1 MINSFID
8 MVNESNL
15 NKDGLVD
22 EMGVKRPERLSGSQ
36 MGTIRQETIR
46 RREQMANRPPAR
58 SFTQVAA
65 ELEQALKNIPRTQI
79 TMEKPLNTRNY
90 YPKFP
95 QEIVVLMNEL
105 KGIDENR
112 FTSTFGYWRDVY
124 PNKSDSIHF
133 RTDPPSVSQRSH
145 FPNGGIPVGLR
156 GTGLGYKLYRT
167 LLKYAGYI
175 SSDRSG
181 TREKDKAWGS
191 MLDYKANPDGSP
203 SEDDC
208 HAIIGPSNWMAID
221 KTTLPNRD
229 KVDVAQDFIT
239 GTIGLNQTKSD
250 RFDIDDELLAILPD
264 TFLTQLHPSYIDEL
278 VNQDRLT
285 PERKDQIIAA
295 RTESQ
300 RLERE
305 RAEREETERRERQSR
320 QEAETR
326 QRLADRIQ
334 RYGADPDADWN
345 LGDFIVVKN
354 YLYDSSYRALPIR
367 RVVAQN
373 GSSYVAVKIADAIR
387 IDAGEMSPGQVGD
400 TRTTTDKTNWV
411 KVNLESIPD
420 LDAVHLTSLEKRY
433 IQSLLDPEELERR
446 REAERDAERQRVER
460 ERQENTERAASKD
473 TFGVLPTNGR
483 DLKQLTINRPSLQS
497 IDLLRKARTGDF
509 VKFILLAPSQRDQ
522 LRGYAGIPV
531 FAAFKRTGPA
541 GRSVRPIETP
551 EELISNPQNAVIIN
565 LVTGKA
571 IQPPFTGLG
580 LTAYRV
586 EPVTEDD
593 KLRARGG
600 DHYYI
605 ANHMNNWGILAK
617 CHYTTRNTANQ
628 PFIYMNTFG
637 GGERP
642 TAVRLDL
649 LRKLVGDPIEL

>member
-79 TMEKPLNTRNY
+79 TMEKPSNTRSY

-95 QEIVVLMNEL
+95 QEIVDLMNEL

-112 FTSTFGYWRDVY
+112 FTSNFGYWKDIY
-124 PNKSDSIHF
+124 PNNSNAIQF
-133 RTDPPSVSQRSH
+133 RTEGPSDSQRSH
-145 FPNGGIPVGLR
+145 FPNGGIPAGLR

-175 SSDRSG
+175 SSNTSG

-221 KTTLPNRD
+221 KTTLPDRE
-229 KVDVAQDFIT
+229 KVDVAQIFIT
-239 GTIGLNQTKSD
+239 STIGLNNTKSD
-250 RFDIDDELLAILPD
+250 RFDMDDELLAIMPD

-278 VNQDRLT
+278 LNQTRLT
-285 PERKDQIIAA
+285 PERKEQIVAA

-305 RAEREETERRERQSR
+305 RAEREETERRELQAR

-326 QRLADRIQ
+326 QLLATRLTRF
-334 RYGADPDADWN
+334 GADPDAEWN
-345 LGDFIVVKN
+345 IGDFIVVKQ
-354 YLYDSSYRALPIR
+354 YLYNSSYQDLPIR
-367 RVVAQN
+367 RVVAQD
-373 GSSYVAVKIADAIR
+373 GRSYVAVKIADAIR
-387 IDAGEMSPGQVGD
+387 IDAGEISPGQSND
-400 TRTTTDKTNWV
+400 FRTTSDKTSWI
-411 KVNLESIPD
+411 KINLESIPD
-420 LDAVHLTSLEKRY
+420 LDAINLTSLEKRY
-433 IQSLLDPEELERR
+433 VQSLLDPEDLERR
-446 REAERDAERQRVER
+446 REAEREAERQRVER
-460 ERQENTERAASKD
+460 ERQENTERAGSKD
-473 TFGVLPTNGR
+473 TFGGLPTNGR
-483 DLKQLTINRPSLQS
+483 DLKQLTINRPSMPS
-497 IDLLRKARTGDF
+497 IDLLKKARTGDF

-522 LRGYAGIPV
+522 LRGYTGIPV
-531 FAAFKRTGPA
+531 FAAFEIM

-551 EELISNPQNAVIIN
+551 EELISNPRNSVIIN
-565 LVTGKA
+565 LVTGKS

-593 KLRARGG
+593 KLSARGG

-617 CHYTTRNTANQ
+617 CDYTTRNTANQ

>member
-22 EMGVKRPERLSGSQ
+22 EMGVKRPERLTGSQ

-46 RREQMANRPPAR
+46 RREQMANRPPTR

-79 TMEKPLNTRNY
+79 TMENPANSRSY

-95 QEIVVLMNEL
+95 REIVELMTEL
-105 KGIDENR
+105 KGIDESR
-112 FTSTFGYWRDVY
+112 FTSSFGYWRDAY
-124 PNKSDSIHF
+124 PGMSDAIHF
-133 RTDPPSVSQRSH
+133 RTEGPSDSQRSH
-145 FPNGGIPVGLR
+145 FPNGGIPTGLR
-156 GTGLGYKLYRT
+156 GTGLGYKMYRT
-167 LLKYAGYI
+167 LLKFAGYI
-175 SSDRSG
+175 SSNTSG

-191 MLDYKANPDGSP
+191 MLDYKSNPDGSP
-203 SEDDC
+203 SEDDA
-208 HAIIGPSNWMAID
+208 HAIIGPSNWMALD
-221 KTTLPNRD
+221 KTTMPDRA
-229 KVDVAQDFIT
+229 KADVAQRFISQ
-239 GTIGLNQTKSD
+239 TIGLNNTKGD
-250 RFDIDDELLAILPD
+250 RFDMDDELLAILPD

-285 PERKDQIIAA
+285 PERKEQIIAA
-295 RTESQ
+295 RTEAQ

-305 RAEREETERRERQSR
+305 RAEREETERREQRAR

-326 QRLADRIQ
+326 QRVASRIQ
-334 RYGADPDADWN
+334 QYGADPDAEWN
-345 LGDFIVVKN
+345 IGDFIVVKS
-354 YLYDSSYRALPIR
+354 YLYDTSYTSLPIR
-367 RVVAQN
+367 RVVAQDGRN
-373 GSSYVAVKIADAIR
+373 YIAAKISDAIR
-387 IDAGEMSPGQVGD
+387 IDNGEITPGSAD
-400 TRTTTDKTNWV
+400 ARSTSDKTAWV

-420 LDAVHLTSLEKRY
+420 LDAVNLNNVEKRY
-433 IQSLLDPEELERR
+433 VQSLLDPEELERR
-446 REAERDAERQRVER
+446 REAEREADRQRIER
-460 ERQENTERAASKD
+460 ERQENTQRAESKE

-483 DLKQLTINRPSLQS
+483 ELKQLTINRTSLPS
-497 IDLLRKARTGDF
+497 IDLLKKARTGDF
-509 VKFILLAPSQRDQ
+509 VKFLILAPAQRDQ
-522 LRGYAGIPV
+522 LRGYNGIPV
-531 FAAFKRTGPA
+531 FAAFERTG
-541 GRSVRPIETP
+541 RTSRPVENP
-551 EELISNPQNAVIIN
+551 EELISNPRNMVLIN

-571 IQPPFTGLG
+571 VQPPFTGLG
-580 LTAYRV
+580 LTAYRL
-586 EPVTEDD
+586 EQVTEED

-617 CHYTTRNTANQ
+617 CDYTTRNTANQ

-649 LRKLVGDPIEL
+649 LRKLVGEPIEL

>member
-22 EMGVKRPERLSGSQ
+22 EMGVKRPERLTGSQ

-46 RREQMANRPPAR
+46 RREQMANRPPTR

-79 TMEKPLNTRNY
+79 TMENPANSRNY

-95 QEIVVLMNEL
+95 REIVELMTEL
-105 KGIDENR
+105 KGIDESR
-112 FTSTFGYWRDVY
+112 FTSSFGYWRDAY
-124 PNKSDSIHF
+124 PGMSDAIHF
-133 RTDPPSVSQRSH
+133 RTEGPSDSQRSH
-145 FPNGGIPVGLR
+145 FPNGGIPTGLR
-156 GTGLGYKLYRT
+156 GTGLGYKMYRT
-167 LLKYAGYI
+167 LLKFAGYI
-175 SSDRSG
+175 SSNTSG

-191 MLDYKANPDGSP
+191 MLDYKSNPDGSP
-203 SEDDC
+203 SEDDA
-208 HAIIGPSNWMAID
+208 HAIIGPSNWMALD
-221 KTTLPNRD
+221 KTTMPDRA
-229 KVDVAQDFIT
+229 KADVAQRFISQ
-239 GTIGLNQTKSD
+239 TIGLNNTKGD
-250 RFDIDDELLAILPD
+250 RFDMDDELLAILPD

-285 PERKDQIIAA
+285 PERKEQIIAA
-295 RTESQ
+295 RTEAQ

-305 RAEREETERRERQSR
+305 RAEREETERREQRAR

-326 QRLADRIQ
+326 QRVASRIQ
-334 RYGADPDADWN
+334 QYGADPDADWN
-345 LGDFIVVKN
+345 IGDFIVVKS
-354 YLYDSSYRALPIR
+354 YLYDTSYTSLPIR
-367 RVVAQN
+367 RVVAQDGRN
-373 GSSYVAVKIADAIR
+373 YIAAKISDAIR
-387 IDAGEMSPGQVGD
+387 IDNGEITPGSAD
-400 TRTTTDKTNWV
+400 ARSTSDKTAWV

-420 LDAVHLTSLEKRY
+420 LDAVNLNNVEKRY
-433 IQSLLDPEELERR
+433 VQSLLDPEELERR
-446 REAERDAERQRVER
+446 REAEREADRQRIER
-460 ERQENTERAASKD
+460 ERQENTQRAESKE

-483 DLKQLTINRPSLQS
+483 ELKQLTINRTSLPS
-497 IDLLRKARTGDF
+497 IDLLKKARTGDF
-509 VKFILLAPSQRDQ
+509 VKFLILAPAQRDQ
-522 LRGYAGIPV
+522 LRGYNGIPV
-531 FAAFKRTGPA
+531 FAAFERTG
-541 GRSVRPIETP
+541 RTSRPVENP
-551 EELISNPQNAVIIN
+551 EELISNPRNMVLIN

-571 IQPPFTGLG
+571 VQPPFTGLG
-580 LTAYRV
+580 LTAYRL
-586 EPVTEDD
+586 EQVTEED

-617 CHYTTRNTANQ
+617 CDYTTRNTANQ

-649 LRKLVGDPIEL
+649 LRKLVGEPIEL

>member
-22 EMGVKRPERLSGSQ
+22 EMGVKRPERLTGSQ

-46 RREQMANRPPAR
+46 RREQMANRPPTR

-79 TMEKPLNTRNY
+79 TMENPANSRNY

-95 QEIVVLMNEL
+95 REIVELMTEL
-105 KGIDENR
+105 KGIDESR
-112 FTSTFGYWRDVY
+112 FTSSFGYWRDAY
-124 PNKSDSIHF
+124 PGMSDAIHF
-133 RTDPPSVSQRSH
+133 RTEGPSDSQRSH
-145 FPNGGIPVGLR
+145 FPNGGIPTGLR
-156 GTGLGYKLYRT
+156 GTGLGYKMYRT
-167 LLKYAGYI
+167 LLKFAGYI
-175 SSDRSG
+175 SSNTSG

-191 MLDYKANPDGSP
+191 MLDYKSNPDGSP
-203 SEDDC
+203 SEDDA
-208 HAIIGPSNWMAID
+208 HAIIGPSNWMALD
-221 KTTLPNRD
+221 KTTMPDRA
-229 KVDVAQDFIT
+229 KSEVAQRFISQ
-239 GTIGLNQTKSD
+239 TIGLNNTKGD
-250 RFDIDDELLAILPD
+250 RFDMDDELLAILPD

-285 PERKDQIIAA
+285 PERKEQIIAA
-295 RTESQ
+295 RTEAQ

-305 RAEREETERRERQSR
+305 RAEREETERREQRAR

-326 QRLADRIQ
+326 QRVASRIQ
-334 RYGADPDADWN
+334 QYGADPDADWN
-345 LGDFIVVKN
+345 IGDFIVVKS
-354 YLYDSSYRALPIR
+354 YLYDTSYTSLPIR
-367 RVVAQN
+367 RVVAQDGRN
-373 GSSYVAVKIADAIR
+373 YIAAKISDAIR
-387 IDAGEMSPGQVGD
+387 IDNGEITPGSAD
-400 TRTTTDKTNWV
+400 ARSTSDKTAWV

-420 LDAVHLTSLEKRY
+420 LDAVNLNNVEKRY
-433 IQSLLDPEELERR
+433 VQSLLDPEELERR
-446 REAERDAERQRVER
+446 REAEREADRQRIER
-460 ERQENTERAASKD
+460 ERQENTQRAESKE

-483 DLKQLTINRPSLQS
+483 ELKQLTINRTSLPS
-497 IDLLRKARTGDF
+497 IDLLKKARTGDF
-509 VKFILLAPSQRDQ
+509 VKFLILAPAQRDQ
-522 LRGYAGIPV
+522 LRGYNGIPV
-531 FAAFKRTGPA
+531 FAAFERTG
-541 GRSVRPIETP
+541 RTSRPVENP
-551 EELISNPQNAVIIN
+551 EELISNPRNMVLIN

-571 IQPPFTGLG
+571 VQPPFTGLG
-580 LTAYRV
+580 LTAYRL
-586 EPVTEDD
+586 EQVTEED

-617 CHYTTRNTANQ
+617 CDYTTRNTANQ

-649 LRKLVGDPIEL
+649 LRKLVGEPIEL

>member
-22 EMGVKRPERLSGSQ
+22 EMGVKRPERLTGSQ

-46 RREQMANRPPAR
+46 RREQMANRPPTR

-79 TMEKPLNTRNY
+79 TMENPANSRSY

-95 QEIVVLMNEL
+95 REIVELMTEL
-105 KGIDENR
+105 KGIDESR
-112 FTSTFGYWRDVY
+112 FTSSFGYWRDAY
-124 PNKSDSIHF
+124 PGMSDAIHF
-133 RTDPPSVSQRSH
+133 RTEGPSDSQRSH
-145 FPNGGIPVGLR
+145 FPNGGIPTGLR
-156 GTGLGYKLYRT
+156 GTGLGYKMYRT
-167 LLKYAGYI
+167 LLKFAGYI
-175 SSDRSG
+175 SSNTSG

-191 MLDYKANPDGSP
+191 MLDYKSNPDGSP
-203 SEDDC
+203 SEDDA
-208 HAIIGPSNWMAID
+208 HAIIGPSNWMALD
-221 KTTLPNRD
+221 KTTMPDRA
-229 KVDVAQDFIT
+229 KAEVAQRFISQ
-239 GTIGLNQTKSD
+239 TIGLNNTKGD
-250 RFDIDDELLAILPD
+250 RFDMDDELLAILPD

-285 PERKDQIIAA
+285 PERKEQIIAA
-295 RTESQ
+295 RTEAQ

-305 RAEREETERRERQSR
+305 RAEREETERREQRAR

-326 QRLADRIQ
+326 QRVASRIQ
-334 RYGADPDADWN
+334 QYGADPDAEWN
-345 LGDFIVVKN
+345 IGDFIVVKS
-354 YLYDSSYRALPIR
+354 YLYDTSYTSLPIR
-367 RVVAQN
+367 RVVAQDGRN
-373 GSSYVAVKIADAIR
+373 YIAAKISDAIR
-387 IDAGEMSPGQVGD
+387 IDNGEITPGSAD
-400 TRTTTDKTNWV
+400 ARSTSDKTAWV

-420 LDAVHLTSLEKRY
+420 LDAVNLNNVEKRY
-433 IQSLLDPEELERR
+433 VQSLLDPEELERR
-446 REAERDAERQRVER
+446 REAEREADRQRIER
-460 ERQENTERAASKD
+460 ERQENTQRAESKE

-483 DLKQLTINRPSLQS
+483 ELKQLTINRTSLPS
-497 IDLLRKARTGDF
+497 IDLLKKARTGDF
-509 VKFILLAPSQRDQ
+509 VKFLILAPAQRDQ
-522 LRGYAGIPV
+522 LRGYNGIPV
-531 FAAFKRTGPA
+531 FAAFERTG
-541 GRSVRPIETP
+541 RTSRPVENP
-551 EELISNPQNAVIIN
+551 EELISNPRNMVLIN

-571 IQPPFTGLG
+571 VQPPFTGLG
-580 LTAYRV
+580 LTAYRL
-586 EPVTEDD
+586 EQVTEED

-617 CHYTTRNTANQ
+617 CDYTTRNTANQ

-649 LRKLVGDPIEL
+649 LRKLVGEPIEL

>member
-22 EMGVKRPERLSGSQ
+22 EMGVKRPERLTGSQ

-46 RREQMANRPPAR
+46 RREQMANRPPTR

-79 TMEKPLNTRNY
+79 TMENPANSRSY

-95 QEIVVLMNEL
+95 REIVELMTEL
-105 KGIDENR
+105 KGIDESR
-112 FTSTFGYWRDVY
+112 FTSSFGYWRDAY
-124 PNKSDSIHF
+124 PGMSDAIHF
-133 RTDPPSVSQRSH
+133 RTEGPSDSQRSH
-145 FPNGGIPVGLR
+145 FPNGGIPTGLR

-167 LLKYAGYI
+167 LLKFAGYI
-175 SSDRSG
+175 SSNTSG

-191 MLDYKANPDGSP
+191 MLDYKSNPDGSP
-203 SEDDC
+203 SEDDA
-208 HAIIGPSNWMAID
+208 HAIIGPSNWMALD
-221 KTTLPNRD
+221 KTTMPDRA
-229 KVDVAQDFIT
+229 KAEVAQRFISQ
-239 GTIGLNQTKSD
+239 TIGLNNTKGD
-250 RFDIDDELLAILPD
+250 RFDMDDELLAILPD

-285 PERKDQIIAA
+285 PERKEQIIAA
-295 RTESQ
+295 RTEAQ

-305 RAEREETERRERQSR
+305 RAEREETERREQRAR

-326 QRLADRIQ
+326 QRVASRIQ
-334 RYGADPDADWN
+334 QYGADPDADWN
-345 LGDFIVVKN
+345 IGDFIVVKS
-354 YLYDSSYRALPIR
+354 YLYDTSYTSLPIR
-367 RVVAQN
+367 RVVAQDGRN
-373 GSSYVAVKIADAIR
+373 YIAAKISDAIR
-387 IDAGEMSPGQVGD
+387 IDNGEITPGSAD
-400 TRTTTDKTNWV
+400 ARSTSDKTAWV

-420 LDAVHLTSLEKRY
+420 LDAVNLNNVEKRY
-433 IQSLLDPEELERR
+433 VQSLLDPEELERR
-446 REAERDAERQRVER
+446 REAEREADRQRIER
-460 ERQENTERAASKD
+460 ERQENTQRAESKE

-483 DLKQLTINRPSLQS
+483 ELKQLTINRTSLPS
-497 IDLLRKARTGDF
+497 IDLLKKARTGDF
-509 VKFILLAPSQRDQ
+509 VKFLILAPAQRDQ
-522 LRGYAGIPV
+522 LRGYNGIPV
-531 FAAFKRTGPA
+531 FAAFERTG
-541 GRSVRPIETP
+541 RTSRPVENP
-551 EELISNPQNAVIIN
+551 EELISNPRNMVLIN

-571 IQPPFTGLG
+571 VQPPFTGLG
-580 LTAYRV
+580 LTAYRL
-586 EPVTEDD
+586 EQVTEED

-617 CHYTTRNTANQ
+617 CDYTTRNTANQ

-649 LRKLVGDPIEL
+649 LRKLVGEPIEL

>member
-22 EMGVKRPERLSGSQ
+22 EMGVKRPERLTGSQ

-46 RREQMANRPPAR
+46 RREQMANRPPSR

-79 TMEKPLNTRNY
+79 TMENPANSRSY

-95 QEIVVLMNEL
+95 REIVELMTEL
-105 KGIDENR
+105 KGIDESR
-112 FTSTFGYWRDVY
+112 FTSSFGYWRDAY
-124 PNKSDSIHF
+124 PGMSDAIHF
-133 RTDPPSVSQRSH
+133 RTEGPSDSQRSH
-145 FPNGGIPVGLR
+145 FPNGGIPTGLR
-156 GTGLGYKLYRT
+156 GTGLGYKMYRT
-167 LLKYAGYI
+167 LLKFAGYI
-175 SSDRSG
+175 SSNTSG

-191 MLDYKANPDGSP
+191 MLDYKSNPDGSP
-203 SEDDC
+203 SEDDA
-208 HAIIGPSNWMAID
+208 HAIIGPSNWMALD
-221 KTTLPNRD
+221 KTTMPDRA
-229 KVDVAQDFIT
+229 KAEVAQRFISQ
-239 GTIGLNQTKSD
+239 TIGLNNTKGD
-250 RFDIDDELLAILPD
+250 RFDMDDELLAILPD

-285 PERKDQIIAA
+285 PERKEQIIAA
-295 RTESQ
+295 RTEAQ

-305 RAEREETERRERQSR
+305 RAEREETERREQRAR

-326 QRLADRIQ
+326 QRVASRIQ
-334 RYGADPDADWN
+334 QYGADPDADWN
-345 LGDFIVVKN
+345 IGDFIVVKS
-354 YLYDSSYRALPIR
+354 YLYDTSYTSLPIR
-367 RVVAQN
+367 RVVAQDGRN
-373 GSSYVAVKIADAIR
+373 YIAAKISDAIR
-387 IDAGEMSPGQVGD
+387 IDNGEITPGSAD
-400 TRTTTDKTNWV
+400 ARSTSDKTAWV

-420 LDAVHLTSLEKRY
+420 LDAVNLNNVEKRY
-433 IQSLLDPEELERR
+433 VQSLLDPEELERR
-446 REAERDAERQRVER
+446 REAEREADRQRIER
-460 ERQENTERAASKD
+460 ERQENTQRAESKE

-483 DLKQLTINRPSLQS
+483 ELKQLTINRTSLPS
-497 IDLLRKARTGDF
+497 IDLLKKARTGDF
-509 VKFILLAPSQRDQ
+509 VKFLILAPAQRDQ
-522 LRGYAGIPV
+522 LRGYNGIPV
-531 FAAFKRTGPA
+531 FAAFERTG
-541 GRSVRPIETP
+541 RTSRPVENP
-551 EELISNPQNAVIIN
+551 EELISNPRNMVLIN

-571 IQPPFTGLG
+571 VQPPFTGLG
-580 LTAYRV
+580 LTAYRL
-586 EPVTEDD
+586 EQVTEED

-617 CHYTTRNTANQ
+617 CDYTTRNTANQ

-649 LRKLVGDPIEL
+649 LRKLVGEPIEL

>member
-1 MINSFID
+1 MVNSFID

-36 MGTIRQETIR
+36 MGAIRQETIR

-65 ELEQALKNIPRTQI
+65 ELEQALKVIPRSQI
-79 TMEKPLNTRNY
+79 TMEKPSNSRSY

-95 QEIVVLMNEL
+95 REIVELMNEL
-105 KGIDENR
+105 KQIDESR
-112 FTSTFGYWRDVY
+112 FTNTFGYWRDVY
-124 PNKSDSIHF
+124 PSMSDSIHF
-133 RTDPPSVSQRSH
+133 RTEAPSDFQRSH
-145 FPNGGIPVGLR
+145 FPNGGIPSGLR

-175 SSDRSG
+175 SSNTSG

-191 MLDYKANPDGSP
+191 MLTYKSNPDGSP
-203 SEDDC
+203 SEDDA
-208 HAIIGPSNWMAID
+208 HAIIGPSNWMALD
-221 KTTLPNRD
+221 KTTMNDRD
-229 KVDVAQDFIT
+229 KAEVAQRFIT
-239 GTIGLNQTKSD
+239 NTVGLNNTKGD
-250 RFDIDDELLAILPD
+250 RFDMDDELLSILPD

-285 PERKDQIIAA
+285 PERKQQIIDA
-295 RTESQ
+295 RTEAQ

-305 RAEREETERRERQSR
+305 RAEREEAERRERQAR
-320 QEAETR
+320 QEADTR
-326 QRLADRIQ
+326 QRLAARLQ
-334 RYGADPDADWN
+334 QYGADPDAEWN
-345 LGDFIVVKN
+345 IGDFVVVKS
-354 YLYDSSYRALPIR
+354 YLYDAGYTSLPIR
-367 RVVAQN
+367 RVVGQDGRN
-373 GSSYVAVKIADAIR
+373 YIAAKLSDAIR
-387 IDAGEMSPGQVGD
+387 IDNGEITPTQANDV
-400 TRTTTDKTNWV
+400 RTTSDKTQWV
-411 KVNLESIPD
+411 KVNLETIPN
-420 LDAVHLTSLEKRY
+420 LDAVNLSADEKRY
-433 IQSLLDPEELERR
+433 VQSLLDPEELERR
-446 REAERDAERQRVER
+446 RAAEREADRQRIER
-460 ERQENTERAASKD
+460 ERQENTQRAESKE
-473 TFGVLPTNGR
+473 TFGVLPTTGR
-483 DLKQLTINRPSLQS
+483 ELKQLVINRTSLQS
-497 IDLLRKARTGDF
+497 IDLLKKARTGDF
-509 VKFILLAPSQRDQ
+509 VKFIILAPAQRDQ
-522 LRGYAGIPV
+522 LRGYTGIPV
-531 FAAFKRTGPA
+531 FAAFERM
-541 GRSVRPIETP
+541 GRATRPVENP
-551 EELISNPQNAVIIN
+551 EELISNPRNMVLIN

-580 LTAYRV
+580 LTAYRI

-617 CHYTTRNTANQ
+617 CDYTTRNTANQ

>member
-22 EMGVKRPERLSGSQ
+22 EMGVKRPERLTGSQ

-79 TMEKPLNTRNY
+79 TMENPANSRNY

-95 QEIVVLMNEL
+95 REIVELMTEL
-105 KGIDENR
+105 KGIDESR
-112 FTSTFGYWRDVY
+112 FTSSFGYWRDAY
-124 PNKSDSIHF
+124 PGMSDAIHF
-133 RTDPPSVSQRSH
+133 RTEGPSDSQRSH
-145 FPNGGIPVGLR
+145 FPNGGIPTGLR
-156 GTGLGYKLYRT
+156 GTGLGYKMYRT
-167 LLKYAGYI
+167 LLKFAGYI
-175 SSDRSG
+175 SSNTSG

-191 MLDYKANPDGSP
+191 MLDYKSNPDGSP
-203 SEDDC
+203 SEDDA
-208 HAIIGPSNWMAID
+208 HAIIGPSNWMALD
-221 KTTLPNRD
+221 KTTMPDRA
-229 KVDVAQDFIT
+229 KSEVAQRFISQ
-239 GTIGLNQTKSD
+239 TIGLNNTKGD
-250 RFDIDDELLAILPD
+250 RFDMDDELLAILPD

-285 PERKDQIIAA
+285 PERKEQIIAA
-295 RTESQ
+295 RTEAQ

-305 RAEREETERRERQSR
+305 RAEREETERREQRAR

-326 QRLADRIQ
+326 QRVASRIQ
-334 RYGADPDADWN
+334 QYGADPDADWN
-345 LGDFIVVKN
+345 IGDFIVVKS
-354 YLYDSSYRALPIR
+354 YLYDTSYTSLPIR
-367 RVVAQN
+367 RVVAQDGRN
-373 GSSYVAVKIADAIR
+373 YIAAKISDAIR
-387 IDAGEMSPGQVGD
+387 IDNGEITPGSAD
-400 TRTTTDKTNWV
+400 ARSTSDKTAWV

-420 LDAVHLTSLEKRY
+420 LDAVNLNNVEKRY
-433 IQSLLDPEELERR
+433 VQSLLDPEELERR
-446 REAERDAERQRVER
+446 REAEREADRQRIER
-460 ERQENTERAASKD
+460 ERQENTQRAESKE

-483 DLKQLTINRPSLQS
+483 ELKQLTINRTSLPS
-497 IDLLRKARTGDF
+497 IDLLKKARTGDF
-509 VKFILLAPSQRDQ
+509 VKFLILAPAQRDQ
-522 LRGYAGIPV
+522 LRGYNGIPV
-531 FAAFKRTGPA
+531 FAAFERTG
-541 GRSVRPIETP
+541 RTSRPVENP
-551 EELISNPQNAVIIN
+551 EELISNPRNMVLIN

-571 IQPPFTGLG
+571 VQPPFTGLG
-580 LTAYRV
+580 LTAYRL
-586 EPVTEDD
+586 EQVTEED

-617 CHYTTRNTANQ
+617 CDYTTRNTANQ

-649 LRKLVGDPIEL
+649 LRKLVGEPIEL

>member
-22 EMGVKRPERLSGSQ
+22 EMGVKRPERLTGSQ

-79 TMEKPLNTRNY
+79 TMENPANSRNY

-95 QEIVVLMNEL
+95 REIVELMTEL
-105 KGIDENR
+105 KGIDESR
-112 FTSTFGYWRDVY
+112 FTSSFGYWRDAY
-124 PNKSDSIHF
+124 PGMSDAIHF
-133 RTDPPSVSQRSH
+133 RTEGPSDSQRSH
-145 FPNGGIPVGLR
+145 FPNGGIPTGLR
-156 GTGLGYKLYRT
+156 GTGLGYKMYRT
-167 LLKYAGYI
+167 LLKFAGYI
-175 SSDRSG
+175 SSNTSG

-191 MLDYKANPDGSP
+191 MLDYKSNPDGSP
-203 SEDDC
+203 SEDDA
-208 HAIIGPSNWMAID
+208 HAIIGPSNWMALD
-221 KTTLPNRD
+221 KTTMPDRA
-229 KVDVAQDFIT
+229 KAEVAQRFISQ
-239 GTIGLNQTKSD
+239 TIGLNNTKGD
-250 RFDIDDELLAILPD
+250 RFDMDDELLAILPD

-285 PERKDQIIAA
+285 PERKEQIIAA
-295 RTESQ
+295 RTEAQ

-305 RAEREETERRERQSR
+305 RAEREETERREQRAR

-326 QRLADRIQ
+326 QRVASRIQ
-334 RYGADPDADWN
+334 QYGADPDADWN
-345 LGDFIVVKN
+345 IGDFIVVKS
-354 YLYDSSYRALPIR
+354 YLYDTSYTSLPIR
-367 RVVAQN
+367 RVVAQDGRN
-373 GSSYVAVKIADAIR
+373 YIAAKISDAIR
-387 IDAGEMSPGQVGD
+387 IDNGEITPGSAD
-400 TRTTTDKTNWV
+400 ARSTSDKTAWV

-420 LDAVHLTSLEKRY
+420 LDAVNLNNVEKRY
-433 IQSLLDPEELERR
+433 VQSLLDPEELERR
-446 REAERDAERQRVER
+446 REAEREADRQRIER
-460 ERQENTERAASKD
+460 ERQENTQRAESKE

-483 DLKQLTINRPSLQS
+483 ELKQLTINRTSLPS
-497 IDLLRKARTGDF
+497 IDLLKKARTGDF
-509 VKFILLAPSQRDQ
+509 VKFLILAPAQRDQ
-522 LRGYAGIPV
+522 LRGYNGIPV
-531 FAAFKRTGPA
+531 FAAFERTG
-541 GRSVRPIETP
+541 RTSRPVENP
-551 EELISNPQNAVIIN
+551 EELISNPRNMVLIN

-571 IQPPFTGLG
+571 VQPPFTGLG
-580 LTAYRV
+580 LTAYRL
-586 EPVTEDD
+586 EQVTEED

-617 CHYTTRNTANQ
+617 CDYTTRNTANQ

-649 LRKLVGDPIEL
+649 LRKLVGEPIEL

>member
-46 RREQMANRPPAR
+46 RREQMANRPPTR

-79 TMEKPLNTRNY
+79 TMEKPSNTRSY

-95 QEIVVLMNEL
+95 QEIVALMNEL

-112 FTSTFGYWRDVY
+112 FTSNFGYWRDLY
-124 PNKSDSIHF
+124 PNNSDSIHF
-133 RTDPPSVSQRSH
+133 RTEGPSDSQRSH

-175 SSDRSG
+175 SSNTSG

-229 KVDVAQDFIT
+229 KVDIAQRFIT
-239 GTIGLNQTKSD
+239 STIGLNNTKSD
-250 RFDIDDELLAILPD
+250 RFDIDDELLAIMPD
-264 TFLTQLHPSYIDEL
+264 TFLTQLHPSYLDEL
-278 VNQDRLT
+278 VNQDRLSS
-285 PERKDQIIAA
+285 ERKEQIVAA
-295 RTESQ
+295 RTEAQ
-300 RLERE
+300 RIERE
-305 RAEREETERRERQSR
+305 RAEREEVERRERRSR
-320 QEAETR
+320 EEAETR
-326 QRLADRIQ
+326 QRLATRLTQ
-334 RYGADPDADWN
+334 FGADPDAEWN
-345 LGDFIVVKN
+345 IGDFIVVKQ
-354 YLYDSSYRALPIR
+354 YLYDSSYSGLPIR
-367 RVVAQN
+367 RVVAQD
-373 GSSYVAVKIADAIR
+373 GRSYVAVKIADAIR
-387 IDAGEMSPGQVGD
+387 IDAGEISPNQSND
-400 TRTTTDKTNWV
+400 ARTTSDKTSWI
-411 KVNLESIPD
+411 KINLESIPD
-420 LDAVHLTSLEKRY
+420 LDAVNLTSLEKRY
-433 IQSLLDPEELERR
+433 VQSLLDPEELERR
-446 REAERDAERQRVER
+446 REAEREAERQRVER

-473 TFGVLPTNGR
+473 TFGILPTNGR

-497 IDLLRKARTGDF
+497 IDLLKKARTGDF

-531 FAAFKRTGPA
+531 FAAFERMGRAT
-541 GRSVRPIETP
+541 RSVENP
-551 EELISNPQNAVIIN
+551 EELISNPRNIVLIN

-580 LTAYRV
+580 LTAYRI
-586 EPVTEDD
+586 EPVTEED

-617 CHYTTRNTANQ
+617 CDYTTRNTANQ

>member
-22 EMGVKRPERLSGSQ
+22 EMGVKRPERLTGSQ

-79 TMEKPLNTRNY
+79 TMENPANSRSY

-95 QEIVVLMNEL
+95 REIVELMTEL
-105 KGIDENR
+105 KGIDESR
-112 FTSTFGYWRDVY
+112 FTSSFGYWRDAY
-124 PNKSDSIHF
+124 PGMSDAIHF
-133 RTDPPSVSQRSH
+133 RTEGPSDSQRSH
-145 FPNGGIPVGLR
+145 FPNGGIPTGLR
-156 GTGLGYKLYRT
+156 GTGLGYKMYRT
-167 LLKYAGYI
+167 LLKFAGYI
-175 SSDRSG
+175 SSNTSG

-191 MLDYKANPDGSP
+191 MLDYKSNPDGSP
-203 SEDDC
+203 SEDDA
-208 HAIIGPSNWMAID
+208 HAIIGPSNWMALD
-221 KTTLPNRD
+221 KTTMPDRA
-229 KVDVAQDFIT
+229 KSEVAQRFISQ
-239 GTIGLNQTKSD
+239 TIGLNNTKGD
-250 RFDIDDELLAILPD
+250 RFDMDDELLAILPD

-285 PERKDQIIAA
+285 PERKEQIIAA
-295 RTESQ
+295 RTEAQ

-305 RAEREETERRERQSR
+305 RAEREETERREQRAR

-326 QRLADRIQ
+326 QRVASRIQ
-334 RYGADPDADWN
+334 QYGADPDADWN
-345 LGDFIVVKN
+345 IGDFIVVKS
-354 YLYDSSYRALPIR
+354 YLYDTSYTSLPIR
-367 RVVAQN
+367 RVVAQDGRN
-373 GSSYVAVKIADAIR
+373 YIAAKISDAIR
-387 IDAGEMSPGQVGD
+387 IDNGEITPGSAD
-400 TRTTTDKTNWV
+400 ARSTSDKTAWV

-420 LDAVHLTSLEKRY
+420 LDAVNLNNVEKRY
-433 IQSLLDPEELERR
+433 VQSLLDPEELERR
-446 REAERDAERQRVER
+446 REAEREADRQRIER
-460 ERQENTERAASKD
+460 ERQENTQRAESKE

-483 DLKQLTINRPSLQS
+483 ELKQLTINRTSLPS
-497 IDLLRKARTGDF
+497 IDLLKKARTGDF
-509 VKFILLAPSQRDQ
+509 VKFLILAPAQRDQ
-522 LRGYAGIPV
+522 LRGYNGIPV
-531 FAAFKRTGPA
+531 FAAFERTG
-541 GRSVRPIETP
+541 RTSRPVENP
-551 EELISNPQNAVIIN
+551 EELISNPRNMVLIN

-571 IQPPFTGLG
+571 VQPPFTGLG
-580 LTAYRV
+580 LTAYRL
-586 EPVTEDD
+586 EQVTEED

-617 CHYTTRNTANQ
+617 CDYTTRNTANQ

-649 LRKLVGDPIEL
+649 LRKLVGEPIEL

>member
-22 EMGVKRPERLSGSQ
+22 EMGVKRPERLTGSQ

-79 TMEKPLNTRNY
+79 TIEKPANSRNY

-95 QEIVVLMNEL
+95 REIVELMTEL
-105 KGIDENR
+105 KGIDESR
-112 FTSTFGYWRDVY
+112 FTSSFGYWRDAY
-124 PNKSDSIHF
+124 PGMSDAIHF
-133 RTDPPSVSQRSH
+133 RTEGPSDSQRSH
-145 FPNGGIPVGLR
+145 FPNGGIPTGLR
-156 GTGLGYKLYRT
+156 GTGLGYKMYRT
-167 LLKYAGYI
+167 LLKFAGYI
-175 SSDRSG
+175 SSNTSG

-191 MLDYKANPDGSP
+191 MLDYKSNPDGSP
-203 SEDDC
+203 SEDDA
-208 HAIIGPSNWMAID
+208 HAIIGPSNWMALD
-221 KTTLPNRD
+221 KTTMPDRA
-229 KVDVAQDFIT
+229 KSEVAQRFISQ
-239 GTIGLNQTKSD
+239 TIGLNNTKGD
-250 RFDIDDELLAILPD
+250 RFDMDDELLAILPD

-285 PERKDQIIAA
+285 PERKEQIIAA
-295 RTESQ
+295 RTEAQ

-305 RAEREETERRERQSR
+305 RAEREETERREQRAR

-326 QRLADRIQ
+326 QRVASRIQ
-334 RYGADPDADWN
+334 QYGADPDADWN
-345 LGDFIVVKN
+345 IGDFIVVKS
-354 YLYDSSYRALPIR
+354 YLYDTSYTSLPIR
-367 RVVAQN
+367 RVVAQDGRN
-373 GSSYVAVKIADAIR
+373 YIAAKISDAIR
-387 IDAGEMSPGQVGD
+387 IDNGEITPGSAD
-400 TRTTTDKTNWV
+400 ARSTSDKTAWV

-420 LDAVHLTSLEKRY
+420 LDAVNLNNVEKRY
-433 IQSLLDPEELERR
+433 VQSLLDPEELERR
-446 REAERDAERQRVER
+446 REAEREADRQRIER
-460 ERQENTERAASKD
+460 ERQENTQRAESKE

-483 DLKQLTINRPSLQS
+483 ELKQLTINRTSLPS
-497 IDLLRKARTGDF
+497 IDLLKKARTGDF
-509 VKFILLAPSQRDQ
+509 VKFLILAPAQRDQ
-522 LRGYAGIPV
+522 LRGYNGIPV
-531 FAAFKRTGPA
+531 FAAFERTG
-541 GRSVRPIETP
+541 RTSRPVENP
-551 EELISNPQNAVIIN
+551 EELISNPRNMVLIN

-571 IQPPFTGLG
+571 VQPPFTGLG
-580 LTAYRV
+580 LTAYRL
-586 EPVTEDD
+586 EQVTEED

-617 CHYTTRNTANQ
+617 CDYTTRNTANQ

-649 LRKLVGDPIEL
+649 LRKLVGEPIEL